1 MKGIKKRLR
10 ESSHRMH
17 TRISEAAAPYIGKAR
32 EKLKVDERI
41 EKANTWAANHPKR
54 FFGYVIGCSA
64 VIMAMS
70 LFIGFSP
77 ADTDG
82 AIDDKPVVHTG
93 ISDVIEGMR
102 EIHRN
107 KEIINATVQRAR
119 DTGDRLRVELDSL
132 NSLPVK
138 SHEDSLDIAFKGK
151 QLQGIIKLF
160 ESHDK

>member
-1 MKGIKKRLR
+1 MKGIKKKLR
-10 ESSHRMH
+10 ESSRRMH
-17 TRISEAAAPYIGKAR
+17 TRIGEAAAPYIGKAK

-41 EKANTWAANHPKR
+41 EKANNWATAHPKR
-54 FFGYVIGCSA
+54 FFGYVLSCSA

-70 LFIGFSP
+70 FLIGFSP
-77 ADTDG
+77 AETVEN
-82 AIDDKPVVHTG
+82 IDNKPIVQTG

-107 KEIINATVQRAR
+107 KEIINATVQKAR
-119 DTGDRLRVELDSL
+119 DTGDRLREELDSL